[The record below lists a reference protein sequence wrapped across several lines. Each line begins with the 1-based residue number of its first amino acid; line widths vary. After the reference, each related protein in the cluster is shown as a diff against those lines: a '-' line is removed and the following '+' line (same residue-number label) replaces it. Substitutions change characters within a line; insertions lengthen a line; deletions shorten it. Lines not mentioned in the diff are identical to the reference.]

1 MSRWYTVRSLA
12 ELRSMSGSASYFDWL
27 YALGVA
33 ARQLDI
39 DPGGIFDQKT
49 ARELID
55 WVIANGR

>member
-1 MSRWYTVRSLA
+1 
-12 ELRSMSGSASYFDWL
+12 MSGSASYFDWL